1 MIGFLKP
8 ADSRPVRVW
17 ACVAASGSGPTK
29 TRKIPSLPG
38 MAASTPWN
46 PFLPSASAM
55 ISASG
60 RAVATTCQ
68 YWPPEGSPAAAACTG
83 AGDGDGLGLVSLAR
97 AGAGVAGAGAGG
109 SDWAGLVDS
118 GGADCGVVASL
129 AAGGVAVAS

>member
-17 ACVAASGSGPTK
+17 ACVGASGSGPTK
-29 TRKIPSLPG
+29 TRKIPSFG
-38 MAASTPWN
+38 AGASTTWN

-68 YWPPEGSPAAAACTG
+68 YWPPDGSPAAAACTG
-83 AGDGDGLGLVSLAR
+83 AGDGDGFELVSLAR
-97 AGAGVAGAGAGG
+97 AGGGFVGAGAGG
-109 SDWAGLVDS
+109 SACAGLVDS
-118 GGADCGVVASL
+118 GGADCGVESP
-129 AAGGVAVAS
+129 AAGGGAAASAG